1 MSRSRRV
8 AFASKAVPT
17 SVLRVCAA
25 GAIAVAV
32 AGCAAKQAAEAPPQR
47 VSGPVASADD
57 RYWRVEI
64 EEDGL
69 PAQLSPKVR
78 RPTADDPSEPW
89 SPNYG
94 SKPGKAEPAAPQA
107 RAAGVGAPAAP
118 AFEPIPP
125 RPAAP
130 TPAGGPV
137 PPAAPVPTAARTAV
151 FDEEA
156 LIRRAIA
163 EHEMR
168 RRD

>member
-8 AFASKAVPT
+8 AFARLVTLAPQLCAV
-17 SVLRVCAA
+17 
-25 GAIAVAV
+25 GAVAV
-32 AGCAAKQAAEAPPQR
+32 ALAGCASKQGAEQPSRIA
-47 VSGPVASADD
+47 GPVVSADD
-57 RYWRVEI
+57 RHWRVEV

-69 PAQLSPKVR
+69 PAQLAPK
-78 RPTADDPSEPW
+78 RPSSAPDDPREPW

-94 SKPGKAEPAAPQA
+94 TRSAKRDAAGVMPVAAEPIPDAEPA
-107 RAAGVGAPAAP
+107 RRY
-118 AFEPIPP
+118 E
-125 RPAAP
+125 
-130 TPAGGPV
+130 PV
-137 PPAAPVPTAARTAV
+137 PQPRRAEPAEQPRAVPASARTAL